1 MKADIG
7 RGYIRRV
14 ALIALAGTAMAL
26 TVSVAQ
32 AQSIGVAWW
41 GEGDQNKR
49 TQEALDAFT
58 AQSGV
63 AITPQAT
70 NFAGYFE
77 RLATQVAANNAPDVY
92 QLTVSNLAEYAGRGA
107 LAELDQYYGSIID
120 PSDWA
125 DVAVASANFG
135 EHQYFVPMGLATYAA
150 IIIDKTVVGELG
162 LAEIDPEWTMAE
174 FKDYA
179 SKVAAALAEETGK
192 PAWGTDDFGGV
203 PVVFES
209 YLRSMGKETFTPEG
223 ELGFTE
229 EDLTNWLT
237 FWEEL
242 RAEGIAVPPQ
252 SQETGGFEA
261 SPLIRGVA
269 PIVVAYSSKGIQGYS
284 ALTDHELAFIQFP
297 KADENAER
305 VTLTAPVEW
314 MVVSANSTSP
324 ESAAALVNFLAND
337 AAAFEAMGVAKGA
350 PVGADLRKHMMESGT
365 LSDVEMMI
373 YQNVEDSLPF
383 SRPPNTYPAGSAE
396 LLGVSG
402 SLLDRLNDE
411 VGFGSLSVE
420 AAVQRFFAEARRALR

>member
-1 MKADIG
+1 MIADIG
-7 RGYIRRV
+7 GRHVRR
-14 ALIALAGTAMAL
+14 LALAGLAGLAIVLGTGA
-26 TVSVAQ
+26 AQ
-32 AQSIGVAWW
+32 AQPLGVAWW

-58 AQSGV
+58 AESGV
-63 AITPQAT
+63 EVTPQAT

-92 QLTVSNLAEYAGRGA
+92 QLTISNLAEYAGRGA
-107 LAELDQYYGSIID
+107 LAELDGFYGTVID
-120 PSDWA
+120 TSDWA
-125 DVAVASANFG
+125 DVAVASADFNG
-135 EHQYFVPMGLATYAA
+135 HQYFVPMGLATYAA
-150 IIIDKTVVGELG
+150 IIIDKTVVDELNLGEV
-162 LAEIDPEWTMAE
+162 DPEWTMAE
-174 FKDYA
+174 FKEYA
-179 SKVAAALAEETGK
+179 STVAAALTKQTGK

-209 YLRSMGKETFTPEG
+209 YLRSMGKEMFTPEG

-229 EDLTNWLT
+229 QDLSNWLG

-252 SQETGGFEA
+252 AQENGGFET

-284 ALTDHELAFIQFP
+284 ALTDHKLEFIQFP

-314 MVVSANSTSP
+314 MVVSANSKDPKSS
-324 ESAAALVNFLAND
+324 SALLNFLAND

-350 PVGADLRKHMMESGT
+350 PVGAALRKQMMESGN
-365 LSDVEMMI
+365 LSEVEKMI
-373 YQNVEDSLPF
+373 YQNVEESLPY
-383 SRPPNTYPAGSAE
+383 SRPRNTYPAGSAE

-411 VGFGSLSVE
+411 VGFGSLSVD